1 MRVVLDIEASGLL
14 NEDSIDYTQSPYK
27 LRDTFKIW
35 CIVVKDIDTKEIFVF
50 KENEV
55 KTKFVELYKKVTTVI
70 QHNGIN
76 YDLLAL
82 KLYTGISYT
91 VEPDTINGKEVEII
105 DTMVV
110 SKTLN
115 PDRFGGHSLDSWGK
129 RFKNSKIDYRGKL
142 IELGVMTGKEPK
154 GFEFSFYHPE
164 MINYCIQDVNLTEQV
179 YFELEKEKGNWP
191 WEDAIKL
198 EKAVAEIITRQE
210 HRGFAFDSNLAV
222 ACVKDLDEKI
232 KKIVDVVEPILPPK
246 PLSKTAAKGF
256 TPPATQFLKSGEP
269 SSHIRKFVEKHDGQL
284 DEENKL
290 VTIFGK
296 TYKLPIEVEPLIKE
310 EPATLKDTTL
320 IKEWLVRD
328 YGWNPT
334 QYKERD
340 LTVNQK
346 KVKLNA
352 VAYVKVV
359 EKYVEQTLNS
369 AFCNDRLEHIG
380 ATRSNLKR
388 KLLDKDTN
396 KPVKVLTNPT
406 FTIGQDKEICP
417 NLAKLSE
424 KFPYTQQIIEFLTY
438 NHRRNSILGGG
449 FDPEED
455 EDEPE
460 KGFLANVRVDGR
472 IPTPAD
478 TCGAGTSRFKHRICC
493 NIPRATSLYGEQ
505 MRSLFGAGDDYYQIG
520 YDFDSLEA
528 KIESHYTYKYEGGP
542 EYGESLTAEKP
553 NDCHTVLAKYISG
566 LLGRDFPRGTAKS
579 VKYGCFPIDITQVLT
594 PSGWKNF
601 NEISIGSSV
610 LSMDTE
616 TNVVRV
622 DKVSQTWFYPNANVS
637 TFGNSRW
644 NMECTEDHRWFG
656 RTKFMNVSDGDSK
669 FYTASDFKTNYSIQT
684 AGEYVGGNSEVTPNE
699 AALVAWLLSDGHYKW
714 SKKSKMKTQGVFGSI
729 AQASH
734 KFQKQ
739 VKLILEAN
747 NMTWKETNLGS
758 DNENVNISY
767 RLKATELRQFLD
779 KVVGSREDKHSV
791 DWVSWVLR
799 LSVEAMESFLY
810 NFWLAD
816 GSTTVESSTV
826 IKQNRGNIADAVM
839 VVGSML
845 GYKVTQTGGKC
856 SVINLK
862 KDCHVGLQTAKLTPK
877 RTADVACITT
887 SKGTFIIKQQ
897 GRISVTG
904 NCSYNAQPKRVTKIV
919 GCDIDTANVIFN
931 AFWEKASPLKE
942 LKENMQKYWETTGEK
957 KFLLG
962 LDKRKL
968 PIRSKGNVI
977 NTAFQSA
984 GVICAKRAMVL
995 HDRKLKQHNLVVDF
1009 FAEDWKQRTFAQQMI
1024 AYHDEAQTEVS
1035 KSLVKFKMFKTEQEA
1050 KEFHKA
1056 NPEWGEVAHTDKGY
1070 YCAYS
1075 LPGVLA
1081 VQSVKEA
1088 GQYYNL
1094 NVELTAGY
1102 IVHKNWFGCH

>member
-1 MRVVLDIEASGLL
+1 MRIVLDIEANGLL
-14 NEDSIDYTQSPYK
+14 NESSIDYTQSPYK
-27 LRDTFKIW
+27 LRDSFKIW
-35 CIVVKDIDTKEIFVF
+35 CVVVKDIDTKEIFVF
-50 KENEV
+50 KEDEV
-55 KTKFVELYKKVTTVI
+55 KTKFVDLYKKANVVI

-82 KLYTGISYT
+82 KLYTGINYT
-91 VEPDTINGKEVEII
+91 VEPDTINGKDVEII

-129 RFKNSKIDYRGKL
+129 RFKSSKIDYQGKL

-164 MINYCIQDVNLTEQV
+164 MINYCTQDVNLTEQV
-179 YFELEKEKGNWP
+179 YFELEREKGNWP

-210 HRGFAFDSNLAV
+210 HRGFSFDSNLAI

-246 PLSKTAAKGF
+246 PLSKTAAKAF

-269 SSHIRKFVEKHDGQL
+269 SSHIRKFIDKHGGVI
-284 DEENKL
+284 DEESKSAK
-290 VTIFGK
+290 IFGK
-296 TYKLPIEVEPLIKE
+296 IYKLPIPVEPLIKE

-328 YGWNPT
+328 YGWSPT

-346 KVKLNA
+346 KVKLST
-352 VAYVKVV
+352 VEYVKVV

-369 AFCNDRLEHIG
+369 SFCNDRLEHIG

-388 KLLDKDTN
+388 KLLDKDTT

-417 NLAKLSE
+417 NLAALVD
-424 KFPYTQQIIEFLTY
+424 KFPYTQQIIKFLTY

-449 FDPEED
+449 FDPEEE

-460 KGFLANVRVDGR
+460 KGFLANVRSDGR

-505 MRSLFGAGDDYYQIG
+505 MRSLFGTGEDYYQIG

-528 KIESHYTYKYEGGP
+528 KIESHYTYRYEGGP

-566 LLGRDFPRGTAKS
+566 LIGKDFPRGTAKS
-579 VKYGCFPIDITQVLT
+579 VKYG
-594 PSGWKNF
+594 
-601 NEISIGSSV
+601 
-610 LSMDTE
+610 
-616 TNVVRV
+616 
-622 DKVSQTWFYPNANVS
+622 
-637 TFGNSRW
+637 
-644 NMECTEDHRWFG
+644 
-656 RTKFMNVSDGDSK
+656 
-669 FYTASDFKTNYSIQT
+669 
-684 AGEYVGGNSEVTPNE
+684 
-699 AALVAWLLSDGHYKW
+699 
-714 SKKSKMKTQGVFGSI
+714 
-729 AQASH
+729 
-734 KFQKQ
+734 
-739 VKLILEAN
+739 
-747 NMTWKETNLGS
+747 
-758 DNENVNISY
+758 
-767 RLKATELRQFLD
+767 
-779 KVVGSREDKHSV
+779 
-791 DWVSWVLR
+791 
-799 LSVEAMESFLY
+799 
-810 NFWLAD
+810 
-816 GSTTVESSTV
+816 
-826 IKQNRGNIADAVM
+826 
-839 VVGSML
+839 
-845 GYKVTQTGGKC
+845 
-856 SVINLK
+856 
-862 KDCHVGLQTAKLTPK
+862 
-877 RTADVACITT
+877 
-887 SKGTFIIKQQ
+887 
-897 GRISVTG
+897 
-904 NCSYNAQPKRVTKIV
+904 CSYNAQPKRVTKIV
-919 GCDIDTANVIFN
+919 GCDLNTAQIIFD

-995 HDRKLKQHNLVVDF
+995 HDRKLREHNLVVDF
-1009 FAEDWKQRTFAQQMI
+1009 FTENWKQRTFAQQMI

-1035 KSLVKFKMFKTEQEA
+1035 KNLVKFKMFKTEEEA

-1056 NPEWGEVAHTDKGY
+1056 NPEWGEVAHTEKGY